1 MKEYGQMNRREARE
15 KAFQILFQ
23 LDINDS
29 ATEEVIRDFLKKE
42 KEDAYLKSVAEGVLM
57 NRKEIDERI
66 SDKLKNWSFD
76 RLASVEKTT
85 LRIATYEMYYIDGI
99 PLKVTINEAVELAK
113 KYGESSSGKFVNGV
127 LSRMNEEK

>member
-1 MKEYGQMNRREARE
+1 MNRREARE

-57 NRKEIDERI
+57 NRKAIDERI

-127 LSRMNEEK
+127 LSSKNEEK

>member
-1 MKEYGQMNRREARE
+1 MNRREARE